1 MRERQKM
8 NRVSPRRKKRG
19 VRLAVAYALQAVL
32 SLSALTAAILAFCGV
47 LYIRERL
54 SPTVP
59 APTDTTSIDTP
70 PPTDTPHIPPTA
82 YEPYEFGTPL
92 EESAAVP
99 DEWFDDAVF
108 LGDSRT
114 EGFQLFSGLNHGTFY
129 CHRGMSVF
137 NADSDDYRV
146 FNVGG
151 DAVTLMGAV
160 RAKWYA
166 AVYLMLGINELGYPV
181 SSFESALS
189 ELVAEIVLAQP
200 EAVIYLETL
209 PPVND
214 AQAYENGLPA
224 YETAANVEKFN
235 QVIVKIAGQ
244 ERVVLLDTASCLR
257 DAEGQLPEEFTRDGV
272 HFSTDGYVKWA
283 DYLRIHTME
292 PERYFYN
299 RNER

>member
-1 MRERQKM
+1 MD
-8 NRVSPRRKKRG
+8 RVSPRRKKRG
-19 VRLAVAYALQAVL
+19 VRLAVAYALQAFIALLAVL
-32 SLSALTAAILAFCGV
+32 LAALLICGI
-47 LYIRERL
+47 LYIREHL
-54 SPTVP
+54 STP
-59 APTDTTSIDTP
+59 APVPSDTTSVDTP
-70 PPTDTPHIPPTA
+70 PTDAPHIPPAA

-92 EESAAVP
+92 EENTAVP
-99 DEWFDDAVF
+99 DGWFDDAVF

-137 NADSDDYRV
+137 NADSDDWRV

-151 DAVTLMGAV
+151 NAVTLMGAV
-160 RAKWYA
+160 RAKRYA
-166 AVYLMLGINELGYPV
+166 AVYLMLGINELGYSV
-181 SSFESALS
+181 SSFEAALS
-189 ELVAEIVLAQP
+189 ELVEKIVLAQP

-214 AQAYENGLPA
+214 AQAYENGLPE

-235 QVIVKIAGQ
+235 QVIVKIAGK

-272 HFSTDGYVKWA
+272 HFSADGYV
-283 DYLRIHTME
+283 R
-292 PERYFYN
+292 
-299 RNER
+299 

>member
-1 MRERQKM
+1 MD
-8 NRVSPRRKKRG
+8 RVSPRRKKRG

-32 SLSALTAAILAFCGV
+32 SLSALTAAILVFCGV

-160 RAKWYA
+160 RAKQYA
-166 AVYLMLGINELGYPV
+166 AVYLMLGINELGYSV
-181 SSFESALS
+181 SSFEAALS
-189 ELVAEIVLAQP
+189 ELVGKIVLAQP

-224 YETAANVEKFN
+224 YETAANVKKFN
-235 QVIVKIAGQ
+235 QGIAKIAGK

-257 DAEGQLPEEFTRDGV
+257 DSEGQLPEELTRDGV
-272 HFSTDGYVKWA
+272 HFSADGYVKWA

>member
-1 MRERQKM
+1 M
-8 NRVSPRRKKRG
+8 
-19 VRLAVAYALQAVL
+19 AYALQAVL
-32 SLSALTAAILAFCGV
+32 SLSALTAAILVFCGV

-166 AVYLMLGINELGYPV
+166 AVYLMLGINELGYSV
-181 SSFESALS
+181 SSFEAALS
-189 ELVAEIVLAQP
+189 ELVGKIVLAQP

-224 YETAANVEKFN
+224 YETAANVKKFN
-235 QVIVKIAGQ
+235 QGIAKIAGK

-257 DAEGQLPEEFTRDGV
+257 DSEGQLPEELTRDGV
-272 HFSTDGYVKWA
+272 HFSADGYVKWA

>member
-1 MRERQKM
+1 MD
-8 NRVSPRRKKRG
+8 RVSPRRKKRG

-151 DAVTLMGAV
+151 DALTLMGAV

-257 DAEGQLPEEFTRDGV
+257 DAEGQLPEELTRDGV